1 MGVHHMAFGTRD
13 VEATHRFYT
22 EAMGFEL
29 MKVEVGKTDG
39 GWAKHLFYST
49 GEPRDQMIAF
59 WDLHDPTLP
68 AGWSGAIST
77 GQGLPIWVNHL
88 AFSAADLADLAR
100 RRERWLANGHDVM
113 EIDHDW
119 CCLDLHAGPERHPGR
134 VLHAGARLHRRR
146 PRRRAAPAARPAP
159 ARPRRREGH
168 AHVQGRALAS
178 SGAAASS

>member
-1 MGVHHMAFGTRD
+1 MAFGTRD

-49 GEPRDQMIAF
+49 GEPRDQLIAF

-68 AGWSGAIST
+68 EGWSGAIST
-77 GQGLPIWVNHL
+77 AQGLPIWVNHL
-88 AFSAADLADLAR
+88 AFTAHDLDDLAR
-100 RRERWLANGHDVM
+100 RRERWLAQGHDVM

-119 CCLDLHAGPERHPGR
+119 CVSIYTQDPNGILVEFCTLVRDLTAADREEALRLLRDPHPPVG
-134 VLHAGARLHRRR
+134 AGAKRTQVWK
-146 PRRRAAPAARPAP
+146 AAAR
-159 ARPRRREGH
+159 
-168 AHVQGRALAS
+168 
-178 SGAAASS
+178 